1 LNVGGRESRG
11 RVFWILALA
20 VLAPGWGTS
29 VLAQER
35 DSIELVDL
43 EQHVRNIATY
53 ASASIVTVVSVH
65 RFPSVGAAGEITASG
80 AASSDSSRLE
90 ATVGSGIVIDRSGDI
105 ITTVSVIGEGGEY
118 QITTAG
124 GEVWD
129 AELVG
134 CDRDSRLCLLRTGA
148 KNLRPI
154 TIGSSED
161 VGPGTMVII
170 VGRAYGN
177 LPTVSF
183 GAMNERHP
191 WNVTKGTE
199 LVSMSAPVYPG
210 NNGGAVLNFSGE
222 LIGVVSG
229 TLGGFKSDETGSVVK
244 VPPELPDIASP
255 SQDAQMSF
263 AITVET
269 LKKALP
275 RMRMGGEAKSAY
287 FGVRVAAAPGETSE
301 QGVVISDVVPHSPA
315 EVAGLRG
322 GDVIFRY
329 DGTGV
334 TSAEQLI
341 NLVRR
346 SESGSTV
353 QVVYR
358 RDGSLNTAQ
367 VILTE
372 ISPYQLKLVEQK
384 LPQRQAG
391 R

>member
-1 LNVGGRESRG
+1 MNVGGKKSRAG
-11 RVFWILALA
+11 ALRVLVLAALALSCG
-20 VLAPGWGTS
+20 APAF
-29 VLAQER
+29 AQER
-35 DSIELVDL
+35 DSIELIDL

-53 ASASIVTVVSVH
+53 ASASIVTVVSIH
-65 RFPSVGAAGEITASG
+65 RFPTVGGSDEAGG
-80 AASSDSSRLE
+80 APGDSSRLE
-90 ATVGSGIVIDRSGDI
+90 ATVGSGIVINRDGDV
-105 ITTVSVIGEGGEY
+105 ITTLSVIGEGGEY
-118 QITTAG
+118 QITTAA

-134 CDRDSRLCLLRTGA
+134 CDKDTRLCLLRTGA
-148 KNLRPI
+148 RSLRPI
-154 TIGSSED
+154 KMGYSKQ

-183 GAMNERHP
+183 GALNERHP
-191 WNVTKGTE
+191 WNVARGSE
-199 LVSMSAPVYPG
+199 LISMSAPVYPG

-229 TLGGFKSDETGSVVK
+229 TLGGFQSDEAGSVMK
-244 VPPELPDIASP
+244 FPPKLPDIATP

-269 LKKALP
+269 LKEAMP
-275 RMRMGGEAKSAY
+275 RLRSGGEAKSAY
-287 FGVRVAAAPGETSE
+287 FGVRVAAVPEEGQGE
-301 QGVVISDVVPHSPA
+301 GVVISDVVPQSPA

-329 DGTGV
+329 DGRGV

-341 NLVRR
+341 DLVRR
-346 SESGSTV
+346 SQSGSTV
-353 QVVYR
+353 QVVYM

-367 VILTE
+367 VVLTE
-372 ISPYQLKLVEQK
+372 ISPYELRLIDKRM
-384 LPQRQAG
+384 PQRSGG